1 MSEFIY
7 RLKADLNQKLNYF
20 INKVFLNFIFM
31 GYLLLII
38 AYNSTDKDFI
48 NLWIFISD
56 SIG

>member
-48 NLWIFISD
+48 NL
-56 SIG
+56 